1 MSSKIK
7 VLSKVGRLKS
17 DLTQIEASDE
27 ESSNLEVSKPANS
40 HFDIH
45 RLKYESEAKA
55 FKLIDD
61 IDWNI
66 VSTEPSSEATFF
78 QDGHSAMSVISVI
91 GSRGSGKSSLLNS
104 IARKEVFQTYY
115 SPSTSCSAF
124 NLKHITRGID
134 VYSNHHR
141 MLLDCQPFLAASVL
155 EDFLTGHSNSQFPKN
170 SQISDPLISCQMISL
185 QLATFLIATSDY
197 VIVTCKWLIDTHL
210 LKLIAS
216 AIMMIGEDNLR
227 AKIIIYS
234 NDKRVGDNSFKQ
246 IIENCLG
253 QNKIHKYFDSKDE
266 LIDYVTTYSSE
277 KCESY
282 AKDPSTFTG
291 RNWLSSC
298 RRLWSTTIKNS
309 SMFSDYA
316 SQLLNTSNINF

>member
-17 DLTQIEASDE
+17 DLGQVEVSDE
-27 ESSNLEVSKPANS
+27 ESFNLETSIPTNS
-40 HFDIH
+40 YFDIK
-45 RLKYESEAKA
+45 RLKHESEAKA

-61 IDWNI
+61 KEWNI
-66 VSTEPSSEATFF
+66 VSTEPNSEATFF
-78 QDGHSAMSVISVI
+78 QDGHSAMSIISVI
-91 GSRGSGKSSLLNS
+91 GSRGSGKSTLLNS
-104 IARKEVFQTYY
+104 IARKEVFQTHQ
-115 SPSTSCSAF
+115 SPSTSSTF
-124 NLKHITRGID
+124 NSKHITRGID

-141 MLLDCQPFLAASVL
+141 MLLDCQPLLSAPVL

-197 VIVTCKWLIDTHL
+197 VIVTCQWLIDVHL

-227 AKIIIYS
+227 AKIIIFS
-234 NDKRVGDNSFKQ
+234 NDKRVDDNKFKQ
-246 IIENCLG
+246 IIENSLG
-253 QNKIHKYFDSKDE
+253 QNKIHKYFHSNDE
-266 LIDYVTTYSSE
+266 LIDYVTTYSTE

-298 RRLWSTTIKNS
+298 RRLWNTTIKNS

-316 SQLLNTSNINF
+316 SQLLTISNLNL